1 MKKLPRLVFFAV
13 VALIVGGAVFLATWD
28 MPAPVS
34 KVEKV
39 IPDGRFPR

>member
-13 VALIVGGAVFLATWD
+13 VTLIVGGAVFLATWD
-28 MPAPVS
+28 MPSPVN